1 MSMRHV
7 VWVLDHL
14 TIKDAKAFRVLIS
27 LAEWA
32 NKITNEVPAYP
43 IDELI
48 TRANMSRSAIYRTFT
63 VLEGMGL
70 IRRRP
75 QTGEQGVKLPPVIT
89 LLIDGKRNPK
99 NSHRNPTGGT
109 RAKSQKRGGE
119 IPKKGGRNPSTVG
132 LQESSA
138 IPRVTKT
145 HQESKNLDSELPLFA
160 GGDPPQPPS
169 AKATAEFIEETFK
182 RFYAAY
188 PRKTAPDRAR
198 KAWAAAIKKAD
209 PSVIIVAAAA
219 YAKTRIGED
228 PKFTP
233 LPATWLN
240 DGRWKDQPPEPPPL
254 PMTGRAV
261 GII

>member
-1 MSMRHV
+1 MGIIKRRHTGNFSSIANAPFDDKRLSV
-7 VWVLDHL
+7 EAKGTLAYLL
-14 TIKDAKAFRVLIS
+14 TRHHNWNIHTSQIGDRLGMGRDKTYRVFQELIS
-27 LAEWA
+27 AGYMQRLRVKGA
-32 NKITNEVPAYP
+32 NGQWDGYDYEVDCECGVASLPQP
-43 IDELI
+43 EKPSPEKPCTENQDTVIKKERQQRQKGNKD
-48 TRANMSRSAIYRTFT
+48 RQDSA
-63 VLEGMGL
+63 
-70 IRRRP
+70 
-75 QTGEQGVKLPPVIT
+75 
-89 LLIDGKRNPK
+89 
-99 NSHRNPTGGT
+99 
-109 RAKSQKRGGE
+109 
-119 IPKKGGRNPSTVG
+119 
-132 LQESSA
+132 
-138 IPRVTKT
+138 
-145 HQESKNLDSELPLFA
+145 LPLFA
-160 GGDPPQPPS
+160 EGDQPQPS
-169 AKATAEFIEETFK
+169 AKATEKFIEETFK